1 MCRLWH
7 KQLQAH
13 CTGGSVVHKAVK
25 GLQQRKGVDFVLE
38 GLQQLQ
44 SFLKLLLEI
53 FTLPVILHD
62 RQQCSCCFSTWQKG
76 NTTEQYN
83 KLDGHVHCTK
93 HNWQDFGCDVL
104 QARQEQVI
112 IAWARSAL
120 AMDVLPPEG
129 RGDAGSYAVRAQQCS
144 TLHAC
149 RQPMFDLDGDILHYM
164 NRSSLGI

>member
-13 CTGGSVVHKAVK
+13 CTGGTIVHNAVR
-25 GLQQRKGVDFVLE
+25 GLQQRKGVIVVLE
-38 GLQQLQ
+38 GLQQLH
-44 SFLKLLLEI
+44 SVLKLLLEI

-62 RQQCSCCFSTWQKG
+62 RQQRSCCFSTWQKG
-76 NTTEQYN
+76 NMTGQY
-83 KLDGHVHCTK
+83 KLDGEVHCTK

-104 QARQEQVI
+104 QAHQEQVI

-120 AMDVLPPEG
+120 AMDVLPPQG
-129 RGDAGSYAVRAQQCS
+129 TRDAGSRAVCTQQCS
-144 TLHAC
+144 TYAC
-149 RQPMFDLDGDILHYM
+149 RQPVFDLDGDILHYM